1 MARVKRFIFNSD
13 FMTVASAGRQ
23 TISVTIPAGETVGGQ
38 YDGERSYSVD
48 IPENCWARCRVKYTG
63 QYGTAD
69 MSCNGWFIIE
79 ATKNGK
85 TIYYSC
91 TLGFEPG
98 KLKLVYYVINA
109 TDTSTVLTDAQTV
122 TLTIDFLKQPNT

>member
-23 TISVTIPAGETVGGQ
+23 SISVTIPAGETAGGQ
-38 YDGERSYSVD
+38 FNGERSYTMD
-48 IPENCWARCRVKYTG
+48 IPENSWARCRVKYVG
-63 QYGTAD
+63 QYGTVD
-69 MSCNGWFIIE
+69 MACNGFFIIT
-79 ATKNGK
+79 ATKSGK
-85 TIYYSC
+85 NIQYVC

-122 TLTIDFLKQPNT
+122 TLIIDFLKQPNT

>member
-23 TISVTIPAGETVGGQ
+23 EINITIPAGQTTGGQ
-38 YDGERSYSVD
+38 YSGERSYTMD
-48 IPENCWARCRVKYTG
+48 IPENSWARCRIKYTG
-63 QYGTAD
+63 QYGTVD
-69 MSCNGWFIIE
+69 MASDGFFIIF

-85 TIYYSC
+85 TIQY
-91 TLGFEPG
+91 LGNLAFEPG

-109 TDTSTVLTDAQTV
+109 TDTTSVLTDAQTV
-122 TLTIDFLKQPNT
+122 TLIVDFLKQPNS